1 MMRLTVHVEDAPFV
15 ERERKLLGKDLQ
27 GKDIFKPKKSKC
39 IRNTLS
45 FKNLKNEKEVLSKLV
60 HIRSKY
66 KIAKF
71 KEKKQHA
78 YQNGKE
84 MVYVSYCLR

>member
-1 MMRLTVHVEDAPFV
+1 MMRLTIHVEDAPFV

-45 FKNLKNEKEVLSKLV
+45 FKNLKSEKDVTDKLAQ
-60 HIRSKY
+60 IRSKY
-66 KIAKF
+66 TIAKY
-71 KEKKQHA
+71 KDKQQHTFR
-78 YQNGKE
+78 NGKE
-84 MVYVSYCLR
+84 MIYVSYC